1 MLLDNLLTSA
11 IYLVTCLLLF
21 ALGHVVFRLCRRGY
35 NFHHELV
42 EEDNAALA
50 LVVCGYN
57 LGLIFSIGGVI
68 VGPSAGLMEDLAD
81 LLVYGLLAIILLNV
95 SAWINDRFILSKFK
109 IRKEILD
116 DQNCGTGVVEFAV
129 FVASGLNIFGA
140 VYGTGGSI
148 YTTLVFWAVGQGV
161 LVLIGH
167 YYNLIT
173 NYDIHE
179 HIEKDNVAVGVGFA
193 GALIAI
199 GNLLRAAS
207 AEDFVSWSSN
217 LLTFFW
223 MVVIGLL
230 LLPAARMATDRV
242 LLPGR
247 SLADELVNQEKPNIG
262 AAYLEAV
269 SYIGSSFLIV
279 WCL

>member
-1 MLLDNLLTSA
+1 MWLDNLLTSV
-11 IYLVTCLLLF
+11 IYLLACLVLL
-21 ALGHVVFRLCRRGY
+21 AIGHGVFRLCRVGY
-35 NFHHELV
+35 NIPHELV

-50 LVVCGYN
+50 LVMGGYY
-57 LGLIFSIGGVI
+57 LGLILAIGGVI
-68 VGPSAGLMEDLAD
+68 AGPSAGLVEDLID
-81 LLVYGLLAIILLNV
+81 LLVYGPLAILLLNL
-95 SAWINDRFILSKFK
+95 SAWINDRFILYKFN

-116 DQNCGTGVVEFAV
+116 DQNCGTGVVEFAI

-140 VYGTGGSI
+140 VYGTGGNI
-148 YTTLVFWAVGQGV
+148 YTALVFWALGQSI

-173 NYDIHE
+173 HYDIHD

-207 AEDFVSWSSN
+207 AENFVSWESN
-217 LLTFFW
+217 LMTFVWF
-223 MVVIGLL
+223 VFLGLL
-230 LLPAARMATDRV
+230 LLPTARMITDRV
-242 LLPGR
+242 LLPSR
-247 SLADELVNQEKPNIG
+247 RLADELVNQEKPNMG

-269 SYIGSSFLIV
+269 SYIGSSFLII

>member
-1 MLLDNLLTSA
+1 MLLDNLLTSV
-11 IYLVTCLLLF
+11 IYLIACLGLF
-21 ALGHVVFRLCRRGY
+21 ALGHVVFRLCRVGY

-50 LVVCGYN
+50 LVVSGYY

-68 VGPSAGLMEDLAD
+68 VGPSAGLLEDLAD
-81 LLVYGLLAIILLNV
+81 LVVYGLLGITLLNV
-95 SAWINDRFILSKFK
+95 SAWINDRFILSKFQ

-116 DQNCGTGVVEFAV
+116 DQNSGTGVVEFAV

-140 VYGTGGSI
+140 VYGTGGSVF
-148 YTTLVFWAVGQGV
+148 TTLVFWAVGQCV
-161 LVLIGH
+161 LVGIGH

-173 NYDIHE
+173 HYDIHE

-217 LLTFFW
+217 LQTFFFI
-223 MVVIGLL
+223 VFIGLL
-230 LLPAARMATDRV
+230 LLPLARVATDRV

-247 SLADELVNQEKPNIG
+247 SLADELVNQEKPNMG

>member
-1 MLLDNLLTSA
+1 MWLDNLLTSI
-11 IYLVTCLLLF
+11 IYLTASLGLF
-21 ALGHVVFRLCRRGY
+21 ALGHGVFRLFRTGY
-35 NFHHELV
+35 NVPHELV

-50 LVVCGYN
+50 LVMSGYH
-57 LGLIFSIGGVI
+57 LGLILAIGGVI
-68 VGPSAGLMEDLAD
+68 AGPSAGLADDLID
-81 LLVYGLLAIILLNV
+81 LLVYGLLAILLLNI
-95 SAWINDRFILSKFK
+95 SALINDRFILFDFNIK
-109 IRKEILD
+109 KEILD

-140 VYGTGGSI
+140 VYGTGGNI
-148 YTTLVFWAVGQGV
+148 YTAIVFWAMGQAI

-173 NYDIHE
+173 HYNIHE

-207 AEDFVSWSSN
+207 AEDFVSWGSN
-217 LLTFFW
+217 LMTFVWF
-223 MVVIGLL
+223 VFLGLL
-230 LLPAARMATDRV
+230 LLPAARIFTDRV
-242 LLPGR
+242 LLPSR
-247 SLADELVNQEKPNIG
+247 SLADEMVNQEHPNIG
-262 AAYLEAV
+262 AAYLEAG